1 MEREYGVLK
10 MIICGFPGVGKSTL
24 AKSSNWVDLESTPF
38 EKDWVRYAKV
48 AKHMSDN
55 GYNVMVSTHPQLLEQ
70 FEQME
75 IEYTVVIPPFS
86 DESNYIKRYIKR
98 NNDNNFI
105 KNIENN
111 WMNWLKDIVFYS
123 SVNRTVIILP
133 KDSCLQSYLERYKNT

>member
-1 MEREYGVLK
+1 M
-10 MIICGFPGVGKSTL
+10 
-24 AKSSNWVDLESTPF
+24 
-38 EKDWVRYAKV
+38 
-48 AKHMSDN
+48 
-55 GYNVMVSTHPQLLEQ
+55 LEQ

-111 WMNWLKDIVFYS
+111 WMNWLKDIVFCS

-133 KDSCLQSYLERYKNT
+133 KDGCLQAYIEKYKNIY